1 MFCDVEKLQEINI
14 IVAFVSLCV
23 SRVRNRGA
31 PTAVMIL
38 VYEDDLF
45 KLKKTKIIERDEQ
58 IHQDAFLLGAA
69 LKNTVCSSKYKH
81 WAPTKENVH
90 AVTKK
95 T

>member
-1 MFCDVEKLQEINI
+1 MFCDVESCKKSIYI

-31 PTAVMIL
+31 PTAVIIL
-38 VYEDDLF
+38 VYGDDLF

-69 LKNTVCSSKYKH
+69 LKNTVCSS
-81 WAPTKENVH
+81 
-90 AVTKK
+90 
-95 T
+95 

>member
-1 MFCDVEKLQEINI
+1 MLFIKKKKKGNHFRDACSVTLKSCKKSIYI

-31 PTAVMIL
+31 PTAVIIL
-38 VYEDDLF
+38 VYGDDLF

-69 LKNTVCSSKYKH
+69 LKNTVCSS
-81 WAPTKENVH
+81 
-90 AVTKK
+90 
-95 T
+95 